1 MTEEKAFNLIDE
13 PWIRVMDTSG
23 AVREVGL
30 LECFR
35 RAHKVKCLAG
45 ELPTQDVAVLRLLL
59 AVVYAVFARETAVA
73 KMLPQWR
80 DLWERGSFD
89 SEAVEGY
96 LRDHAER
103 FWLFHPET
111 PFFQTA
117 GLHTKDGKINSV
129 SPIVCDVP
137 SRAERR
143 FFCPR
148 NGEELESLS
157 FAEAARWL
165 VALHAWDYAG
175 KKASIVGGDPNGGG
189 TGWLGKLGVVYAE
202 RENLFET
209 LLLNMVLI
217 DAAQKPV
224 PLGRPFWE
232 EEPAPIGKRERRP
245 GGYVE
250 LLTWQS
256 RRVLLFGDEG
266 RVTGVL
272 ASYGD
277 VFEKENTLI
286 EQMSGWHY
294 SSQKGQENDY
304 IPNLHS
310 SDRSAWRD
318 LGSLLPQADGKSR
331 PGIVAWAALLAD
343 KGVLPDF
350 TFLRLKTIGL
360 EYGTMMA
367 VVNELISDGIE
378 MNTALLTELGAQW
391 IQMVFD
397 VLAKTESAVLRL
409 GRFAGDLVESSGGG
423 DRRDSEDLV
432 RRAREQAYFAFDAP
446 FRKWLLS
453 LDPSKGEEDKMEKAL
468 KWLETIRS
476 VLLGQAEALYGEAGK
491 KAMTGV
497 TKFNEKTNRTE
508 YCNAFTAFSR
518 FRNGLAKIISGT
530 GGKK

>member
-1 MTEEKAFNLIDE
+1 MTTEKKFNLLDE
-13 PWIRVMDTSG
+13 PWIRVMDGGGT
-23 AVREVGL
+23 VREVGL
-30 LECFR
+30 VECFR
-35 RAHKVKCLAG
+35 RAHELKCISG
-45 ELPTQDVAVLRLLL
+45 ELPTQDAAVLRLLL
-59 AVVYAVFARETAVA
+59 AIVYAVFARETAVA

-80 DLWERGSFD
+80 DLRERGAFD
-89 SEAVEGY
+89 FAAVEMY
-96 LRDHAER
+96 LRHYVER

-111 PFFQTA
+111 PFFQVA
-117 GLHTKDGKINSV
+117 GLHTKGGTVNPV
-129 SPIVCDVP
+129 SPVICDVP

-165 VALHAWDYAG
+165 VSLHAWDYAG

-202 RENLFET
+202 GENLFET
-209 LLLNMVLI
+209 LLLNMILF

-224 PLGRPFWE
+224 LGRPCWE
-232 EEPAPIGKRERRP
+232 ELPAPFGKRERRP
-245 GGYVE
+245 EGYVE

-256 RRVLLFGDEG
+256 RRVLLFAGG
-266 RVTGVL
+266 SRVTGVL
-272 ASYGD
+272 SSYGD

-294 SSQKGQENDY
+294 SSQKGQEKDY

-310 SDRSAWRD
+310 ADRSAWRD
-318 LGSLLPQADGKSR
+318 LGALLPQTEGKQR
-331 PGIVAWAALLAD
+331 PGIIDWAAALAER
-343 KGVLPDF
+343 GVIPDF
-350 TFLRLKTIGL
+350 TYLRLKTVGL

-367 VVNELISDGIE
+367 VVNELISDGVD
-378 MNTALLTELGAQW
+378 MNASLLTELGAEW
-391 IQMVFD
+391 VLMVLD
-397 VLAKTESAVLRL
+397 VLGKTDAAVMRL

-432 RRAREQAYFAFDAP
+432 RNMQEQAYFSFDAP

-453 LDPSKGEEDKMEKAL
+453 LDPSSGEESKNRKAL
-468 KWLETIRS
+468 EWLGAVRS
-476 VLLGQAEALYGEAGK
+476 ILLGLAETLYREAAR

-497 TKFNEKTNRTE
+497 VRINEKTNRTE
-508 YCNAFTAFSR
+508 YCNAFTAFSK
-518 FRNGLAKIISGT
+518 FRAGLEKIVSGT